1 MSTLYNALK
10 KAEERNEKEQRN
22 VNNGPVPQ
30 YNKTNKNSVIL
41 VLFLLFVFVAVL
53 YIQIV
58 RAKNEKA
65 RIAAAKKKKTIAL
78 QPVVSPVKIRQPG
91 EYVLEG
97 VIYSSDPTAV
107 INGKV
112 LKAGEKIDN
121 FVVQE
126 ITAQSVQLLKTD
138 DNSSVTLKMQ

>member
-10 KAEERNEKEQRN
+10 KAEERSEKEKPV
-22 VNNGPVPQ
+22 VNNRPLPQ
-30 YNKTNKNSVIL
+30 QNKNSIIL
-41 VLFLLFVFVAVL
+41 VLFLLFVFVAVV

-58 RAKNEKA
+58 RVKKEKA
-65 RIAAAKKKKTIAL
+65 RMLAAKKKTVAL
-78 QPVVSPVKIRQPG
+78 QPVVNPVKIRKPG

-97 VIYSSDPTAV
+97 VIYGNNPTAV

-112 LKAGEKIDN
+112 LKAGDKIDK

-138 DNSSVTLKMQ
+138 DNSIVTLKMQ

>member
-1 MSTLYNALK
+1 ML
-10 KAEERNEKEQRN
+10 
-22 VNNGPVPQ
+22 
-30 YNKTNKNSVIL
+30 
-41 VLFLLFVFVAVL
+41 
-53 YIQIV
+53 
-58 RAKNEKA
+58 
-65 RIAAAKKKKTIAL
+65 AAKKKTVSL
-78 QPVVSPVKIRQPG
+78 QPVVNPVAIRKPG